1 MLTSK
6 FYSAADQG
14 IFHTR
19 NITCNL
25 YLTVSRLRI
34 CLLLTPLLFILS
46 ASYPQQAK
54 ASELTR
60 NQEITECKD
69 NEVVTWGDGRDTSA
83 GTNRLIFS
91 YSHQNCPPWF
101 AEYVV
106 TKMSSRAATAWSE
119 CGIDSQAIQWPH
131 SLKPHYNLV
140 TIQWNEKESRGNFAL
155 ANLTKRTLS
164 LNPKMFE
171 LLRTRNPAYD
181 ASQTLQ
187 MTISHEMGHFFGL
200 IAHSRRCVDVMSYY
214 TNNKGDKCFSRAPM
228 SESHVVEY
236 RNILPTACDIKRCR
250 QINGKPPLPEPSR

>member
-1 MLTSK
+1 LLIIAIMPMF
-6 FYSAADQG
+6 FYVQRSSANEF
-14 IFHTR
+14 IR
-19 NITCNL
+19 NL
-25 YLTVSRLRI
+25 E
-34 CLLLTPLLFILS
+34 IL
-46 ASYPQQAK
+46 
-54 ASELTR
+54 
-60 NQEITECKD
+60 ECKQ
-69 NEVVTWGDGRDTSA
+69 NELLTWGDGSD
-83 GTNRLIFS
+83 
-91 YSHQNCPPWF
+91 
-101 AEYVV
+101 
-106 TKMSSRAATAWSE
+106 RAATANKLRFAYAPTNSPNWFKEGQIIGMAQKAAEAWSQ
-119 CGIDSQAIQWPH
+119 CGIDSRVIVWRPGIR
-131 SLKPHYNLV
+131 LLNREIII
-140 TIQWNEKESRGNFAL
+140 IQWNEKESRGNFAL

-200 IAHSRRCVDVMSYY
+200 MAHSRRCVDVMSYY